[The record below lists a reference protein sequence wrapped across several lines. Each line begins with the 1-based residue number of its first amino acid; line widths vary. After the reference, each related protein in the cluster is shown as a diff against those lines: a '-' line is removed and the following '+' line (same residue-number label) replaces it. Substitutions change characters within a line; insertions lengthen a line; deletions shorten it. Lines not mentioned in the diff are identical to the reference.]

1 MPDAIRNAASSVP
14 QTPVTGELPAPPED
28 SACPPPLAWTD
39 VLQAFREQS
48 EPFEA
53 STDELRFNGRSMGEG
68 PPLYFLNGLSQTCEL
83 FCLTVWLLREQFR
96 CVLIDYPDDARD
108 LKALASLVPAAADHL
123 GDEHFD
129 LCACS
134 FGSSVAIELLLNS
147 PERIRHLVLQG
158 PLVKFRMS
166 RPERLCCRVTGW
178 LPGNIDRLPMR
189 RRVMENNHR
198 LWFPPFD
205 HSRWEWVLD
214 DTGNVPTTAVMRRLR
229 MLHGMDYTDR
239 LNDIGTPALVVS
251 SEGEAFRHRE
261 SAAILNKRLPQVQFE
276 ELSNCGHLPF
286 ATHPHRLANLIRP
299 FLLGEAES

>member
-1 MPDAIRNAASSVP
+1 MPDAIRNAATSVP
-14 QTPVTGELPAPPED
+14 KIPVTGEMPAPPEE
-28 SACPPPLAWTD
+28 SGCPPPLAWTD
-39 VLQAFREQS
+39 VLTAFREQS
-48 EPFEA
+48 KPFEV
-53 STDELRFNGRSMGEG
+53 STGELRFTGRVMGEG
-68 PPLYFLNGLSQTCEL
+68 PPLYFLNGLSQTSEL

-96 CVLIDYPDDARD
+96 CVLIDYPDEARD
-108 LKALASLVPAAADHL
+108 LNVLTGLVPAAADQL

-129 LCACS
+129 LFACS

-147 PERIRHLVLQG
+147 PERIRNLVLQG

-166 RPERLCCRVTGW
+166 RPERLCCRVAGW

-189 RRVMENNHR
+189 RRLMEANHR

-214 DTGNVPTTAVMRRLR
+214 DTGNVSTAAVMRRLR
-229 MLHGMDYTDR
+229 MLDGMDYTER
-239 LNDIGTPALVVS
+239 LSEISTSALVVS

-261 SAAILNKRLPQVQFE
+261 SAAILNKRLPRVQFE

-299 FLLGEAES
+299 FLLGESE